1 MVIRQYAPSD
11 FPAPRPRLS
20 RRTAVVVTG
29 SILLHGAVAA
39 YLAMMQFAP
48 PTPFLEADPPPVT
61 MIQTR
66 TKPPPPPPTAE
77 KDPPPQLNPHPVET
91 PPQNTPVEPVRV
103 TIPDEPVRTTDALP
117 QLTTTVDPPRPPA
130 PPVIGSP
137 NWIRRPGP
145 SEFARFY
152 PDRAVR
158 LEQTGQATLACS
170 VTEAGAVTDCRV
182 VSQTPHSF
190 GFGEAALKL
199 SRYFRMS
206 PRTVD
211 GQAVG
216 GAQVVIPIRFAL
228 N

>member
-1 MVIRQYAPSD
+1 MVIRQYAPLD
-11 FPAPRPRLS
+11 LPAPRPRLS

-66 TKPPPPPPTAE
+66 TKPPPPPTAE

-170 VTEAGAVTDCRV
+170 VTETGAVTDCRI
-182 VSQTPHSF
+182 VSQTPDDF